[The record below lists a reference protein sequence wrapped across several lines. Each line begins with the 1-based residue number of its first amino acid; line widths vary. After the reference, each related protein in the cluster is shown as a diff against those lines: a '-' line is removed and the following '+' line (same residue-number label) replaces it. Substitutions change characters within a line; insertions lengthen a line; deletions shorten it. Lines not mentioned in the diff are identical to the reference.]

1 MIHRLY
7 INYIYI
13 IIILDSTWR
22 NKYGQRWSKDRAGSV
37 LDLMESILSGEVWC
51 FFCLKRACSF
61 TVGIYNDVAMMFNNA
76 YLFNVIYVYNYIY
89 NNAVYI
95 PGSLVFLP
103 WRALVRHACWNSKDS
118 LANQFL
124 ISLFEMAHACT
135 LGMYRW
141 IQETI
146 ERFQHPNMSVGSK
159 LFKAANIV

>member
-1 MIHRLY
+1 MKKQIWPTVIQGSRRQRLGPHGIHPVRRSL
-7 INYIYI
+7 
-13 IIILDSTWR
+13 
-22 NKYGQRWSKDRAGSV
+22 V
-37 LDLMESILSGEVWC
+37 